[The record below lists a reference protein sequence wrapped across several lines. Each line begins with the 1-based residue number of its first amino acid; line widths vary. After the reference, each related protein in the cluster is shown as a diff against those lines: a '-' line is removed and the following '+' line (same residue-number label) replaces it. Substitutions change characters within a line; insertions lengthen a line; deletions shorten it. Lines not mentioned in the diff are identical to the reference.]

1 MKAGRM
7 ITALLL
13 IAVLTVRGCGLFP
26 EQGPYVPEE
35 LFLYRP
41 ASGGTHGPVP
51 DDVNSFPAPVVYNSN
66 HYDRFWMNSWNSTR
80 DYTQLTV
87 K

>member
-13 IAVLTVRGCGLFP
+13 IAVLTVSGCGLFP
-26 EQGPYVPEE
+26 EQGPYVPGE

-41 ASGGTHGPVP
+41 ASGGTQGLAP

-66 HYDRFWMNSWNSTR
+66 HYDRFWMMSFNDLTH
-80 DYTQLTV
+80 YTQLTV
-87 K
+87 Q